1 MAKKSQSYKR
11 KVVLID
17 KEFQLRFIG
26 RFILMVFVVTLLIA
40 ISLYGYYYF
49 KFKAGGISLSRF
61 IIETGNFS
69 TSSRGMYMTDRF
81 ELILIP
87 MAITFLAFILLSFI
101 FGIVYSHKLAGPIY
115 RLEKSLIQ
123 IIEGERDFEVRLRKG
138 DQFKKFEILLNKLL
152 KKLGDETGE
161 INQFSDEIK
170 EVYDDLLKLKES
182 KHMSIAHLE
191 KITAALEIVS
201 KKLKMYTM

>member
-1 MAKKSQSYKR
+1 
-11 KVVLID
+11 
-17 KEFQLRFIG
+17 
-26 RFILMVFVVTLLIA
+26 
-40 ISLYGYYYF
+40 LYGFYYF
-49 KFKAGGISLSRF
+49 KYKAGGISLTRF
-61 IIETGNFS
+61 IVEMGNYS

-81 ELILIP
+81 ELIIIP

-101 FGIVYSHKLAGPIY
+101 FGIVYSHKLAGPVY

-152 KKLGDETGE
+152 KKLGDETSE
-161 INQFSDEIK
+161 INEFSREIMG
-170 EVYDDLLKLKES
+170 VYDELIKLKES
-182 KHMSIAHLE
+182 KHMSTAHLE
-191 KITAALEIVS
+191 KVIDSLEIVS

>member
-1 MAKKSQSYKR
+1 MGKNQAYKR

-17 KEFQLRFIG
+17 KEFQLQFIG
-26 RFILMVFVVTLLIA
+26 RFIIMIFIINLLIA
-40 ISLYGYYYF
+40 ICLYGFYYF
-49 KFKAGGISLSRF
+49 KYKAGGISLTRF
-61 IIETGNFS
+61 IVEMGNY
-69 TSSRGMYMTDRF
+69 SRSEKGMFMTDRF

-138 DQFKKFEILLNKLL
+138 DQFKKFEILFNKLI
-152 KKLGDETGE
+152 KKLNEENEE
-161 INQFSDEIK
+161 ILKFSDEVQ
-170 EVYDDLLKLKES
+170 EVKKTLVTLRES
-182 KHMSIAHLE
+182 KQMSASELDNIITSLD
-191 KITAALEIVS
+191 KIG
-201 KKLKMYTM
+201 KKLKMNVM